1 MVTYLTIFSGAD
13 LLHVG
18 GPAQHTLK
26 ERHQEEL
33 VSAELGQVGHDVL
46 AARVVDGQLLEV
58 VRLQVP
64 VADQE
69 TLDER
74 SVGQQLWK
82 SSALV

>member
-1 MVTYLTIFSGAD
+1 M
-13 LLHVG
+13 
-18 GPAQHTLK
+18 HTLK

-33 VSAELGQVGHDVL
+33 VAAELGQVGHDVL
-46 AARVVDGQLLEV
+46 AARVVDGQLLIV

-64 VADQE
+64 IADQE
-69 TLDER
+69 ALDER